1 MELSIITINYNNL
14 DGLRKTYDSVMSQT
28 FRDFEWIVIDGG
40 STDGSREFIEGHKED
55 FAFWCS
61 EPDNGVYHAMNKGIR
76 KATGEYL
83 NFMNSG
89 DTYFDSGSLAIVFST
104 ERTSDI
110 LYGAMLLADGTL
122 DHEPMMKTELQWFDF
137 YDNTLPHQAS
147 FIKRKLFDKVG
158 FYDETYRISADWHFF
173 AKAFVC
179 YGASLEFIP
188 SVLARFEGGGCSAN
202 SKIAEVENARFKQEV
217 FGNYLLANHD
227 RTMYFDVIH
236 QYRILAVLH
245 TLLFRIATFVYGLTH
260 KTPAIEGYSV
270 TKKKV
275 NC

>member
-1 MELSIITINYNNL
+1 MKLSIITINYNHL
-14 DGLRKTYDSVMSQT
+14 EGLKRTFQSVAVQSW
-28 FRDFEWIVIDGG
+28 RDFEWIVIDGG
-40 STDGSREFIEGHKED
+40 STDGSREFIEGHKD
-55 FAFWCS
+55 CFSFWCS
-61 EPDNGVYHAMNKGIR
+61 EPDNGVYHAMNKGIA
-76 KATGEYL
+76 KASGEYL

-89 DTYFDSGSLAIVFST
+89 DTFFDSSSLATVFSKG
-104 ERTSDI
+104 RTSDI
-110 LYGAMLLADGTL
+110 LYGAMLLPDGAL
-122 DHEPMMKTELQWFDF
+122 DHGSMMKTELQWFDF

-188 SVLARFEGGGCSAN
+188 SVLARFEGGGCSAD

-245 TLLFRIATFVYGLTH
+245 TLLFRTATFVYGLTH
-260 KTPAIEGYSV
+260 KTPAIAGYSGA
-270 TKKKV
+270 KNKV
-275 NC
+275 KC